1 MLQGPGAERRT
12 ATRHRVCLVVQLRA
26 PDGSKR
32 TAVVRDA
39 SQSGVFVL
47 TREAPIRV
55 GDPVELEVV
64 PFDDDTPAPWM
75 KGRVVRAKPWEA
87 GDLWRQAIAV
97 KFDYEL
103 SSSRELEELSANVG
117 DGL

>member
-1 MLQGPGAERRT
+1 MLQGPGAERRA

-26 PDGSKR
+26 SDGTKR

-39 SQSGVFVL
+39 SQSGAFVL
-47 TREAPIRV
+47 TREAPLDV

-64 PFDDDTPAPWM
+64 PFEDDTPAPWM
-75 KGRVVRAKPWEA
+75 RGRVVRAKPWDD

-97 KFDYEL
+97 KFDYAL
-103 SSSRELEELSANVG
+103 TSSLELEELSA
-117 DGL
+117 DLEGLE